1 MKLKKKNQSNIII
14 HKNRVCLMTNEVSKN
29 LRRICDTSLLK
40 EKLYVIYSNKYILI
54 SSLLFI
60 KINDDGTIMM
70 RDKSSIKEFT
80 LSTVFIFE
88 IY

>member
-40 EKLYVIYSNKYILI
+40 TDTLYVLYSNDYLI
-54 SSLLFI
+54 IDSRLFI
-60 KINDDGTIMM
+60 SINDDKIMM